1 MERSPIEEIK
11 ARLDIVD
18 VISSYLPLKKCGANY
33 KTLCPFHSEKNPS
46 FFVSPARQIWHCF
59 GCFLPG
65 TLIKTKTGY
74 HKIEDLKI
82 GDLVETHRGR
92 FMPVI
97 RSLWRPFKGEIL
109 EIRVRKSNE
118 TVSLTPDHEVFVIK
132 TKHCPYKSRKTRIC
146 QWNCKKKHC
155 PRFYLSYKIE
165 KLPASHLS
173 KDDLLLYPVNEK
185 IEDLDYIDLEKYY
198 TRKESNFGPEIK
210 EIPTK
215 IKVNDKF
222 LKLVGYYIAEGSNHR
237 AYIRFSLG
245 ENEIEFA
252 KEIKEL
258 IKEIFGINAG
268 IHKRKTGKKTGIEI
282 SACNS
287 KLSNIFENL
296 CGKGADKKHIPFE
309 FQFLPP
315 QKQRIIL
322 DAIWRGDGTQGKVA
336 KCKSKRNYKAITT
349 TSLLLAE
356 QLRDILLR
364 LKKQPNFIIQKEK
377 IDKKGVCHKTS
388 YTIIWQENYNLH
400 FSFFWRDPKTKVLYW
415 ALPIKEI
422 KKRYYQGDTF
432 DLTVAV
438 DHSYLAGPFAVSNCG
453 KGGDIF
459 KFIMEIEG
467 VEFGDALRI
476 LAQRAGVELK
486 PKSPEYEKLKTQRKR
501 LYEICELATR
511 FFEKQL
517 ESSKGKKVVEYLKN
531 RGISEESIKKWRI
544 GWAPEAWRGL
554 SDFLVKKGYK
564 NEEIESAGLA
574 IKNESGNYYDRFR
587 GRIIFPVFDLNSQ
600 VIGFG
605 GRIFEKEDE
614 GLAKYI
620 NTPNTLLYDK
630 SKVLYGLDKAK
641 VEIRKKDF
649 CILVEGY
656 TDVILA
662 HQIGISNTVA
672 VSGTNLTLDQ
682 LRILKRYSNNLIL
695 GFDMDIAGDS
705 ATKRTIA
712 ISQIEGFNLKIL
724 PLPKDQDPA
733 DVISKNPEEFKNL
746 VEKSISILD
755 FYFQSAFSSFDKNTP
770 EGKRE
775 ISKMLLP
782 PIKRIQNKIEQA
794 FWIRELA
801 RRLEVSE
808 SYVEEELAK
817 VKIEE
822 EQIGLEEGE
831 AISLPPKSR
840 KELLEERLIVLLLK
854 NLEKVNKIE
863 DENLEFFSQPI
874 KEIILNLKNEKTPFL
889 KNLSSEANEKFNY
902 LALKAEIEEI
912 DLENIDSEI
921 DFCISEIQC
930 IEIKSRLEEIG
941 QKIREAEKEKD
952 FEKLKELSQQFNNLS
967 KQLSKLKKK

>member
-11 ARLDIVD
+11 SRLDIVD
-18 VISSYLPLKKCGANY
+18 VIGSYIRLQKAGANY
-33 KTLCPFHSEKNPS
+33 KALCPFHSEKNPS

-65 TLIKTKTGY
+65 SLIKTEKGF
-74 HKIEDLKI
+74 HKIEDLQV
-82 GDLVETHRGR
+82 GQRVLTHRGR
-92 FMPVI
+92 YMPVI
-97 RSLWRPFKGEIL
+97 RSLWRPYKGEIVDL
-109 EIRVRKSNE
+109 KVRKSNMI
-118 TVSLTPDHEVFVIK
+118 TSLTSDHIVYVIK
-132 TKHCPYKSRKTRIC
+132 TKHCKYKDRKTRIC
-146 QWNCKKKHC
+146 QWNCKRCKNPFWKN
-155 PRFYLSYKIE
+155 YKIE
-165 KLPASHLS
+165 KLSAGQLS
-173 KDDLLLYPVNEK
+173 KDDYLLYPINREIKDVEY
-185 IEDLDYIDLEKYY
+185 LDLEKYY
-198 TRKESNFGPEIK
+198 NLNPNKRSAVRIRD
-210 EIPTK
+210 IPV
-215 IKVNDKF
+215 KVKVDNNL
-222 LKLVGYYIAEGSNHR
+222 LKLIGYYIAEGSVGKR
-237 AYIRFSLG
+237 VIDFSLG
-245 ENEIEFA
+245 AHEEEFA
-252 KEIKEL
+252 IEIKNL
-258 IKEIFGINAG
+258 LKEIFMVNSCLDR
-268 IHKRKTGKKTGIEI
+268 RKERGGENTLVVRGC
-282 SACNS
+282 SV
-287 KLSNIFENL
+287 KLANIFKNL
-296 CGKGADKKHIPFE
+296 CGGYAEDKHIPFE
-309 FQFLPP
+309 FQYLPP
-315 QKQRIIL
+315 EKQRILL
-322 DAIWRGDGTQGKVA
+322 DAIHKGDGYGGKVS
-336 KCKSKRNYKAITT
+336 KCKEDRRYKNIKT
-349 TSLLLAE
+349 TSLVLAE
-356 QLRDILLR
+356 QLKDILLR
-364 LKKQPNFIIQKEK
+364 LGKHPGFYIEEKKV
-377 IDKKGVCHKTS
+377 DKKGVHHQRS
-388 YTIIWQENYNLH
+388 YRIEWQENLIAHYSH
-400 FSFFWRDPKTKVLYW
+400 FYEENGVLYW
-415 ALPIKEI
+415 LCPIREI
-422 KKRYYQGDTF
+422 KKRYYQGDTY
-432 DLTVAV
+432 DLTVAE
-438 DHSYLAGPFAVSNCG
+438 DHSYVATNFSVENCG
-453 KGGDIF
+453 RGGDIF
-459 KFIMEIEG
+459 KFVMEIEG

-501 LYEICELATR
+501 LYEICELSTK

-517 ESSKGKKVVEYLKN
+517 ESSKGKRVVEYLKN

-544 GWAPEAWRGL
+544 GWAPESWRGL

-564 NEEIESAGLA
+564 NEEIESAGLS

-605 GRIFEKEDE
+605 GRIFEKEEE

-712 ISQIEGFNLKIL
+712 ISQIEGFNLKVL

-733 DVISKNPEEFKNL
+733 DVISRNPEEFKNL

-775 ISKMLLP
+775 IAKMLLP

-817 VKIEE
+817 VKLEE

-831 AISLPPKSR
+831 AIRLPQKTR

-863 DENLEFFSQPI
+863 NESLEFLSQPA
-874 KEIILNLKNEKTPFL
+874 KEIILSLKNEKTPFL
-889 KNLSSEANEKFNY
+889 KNLSLETSEKFNY
-902 LALKAEIEEI
+902 LALKAEIEEMDI
-912 DLENIDSEI
+912 ENIDREI
-921 DFCISEIQC
+921 DFCIGEIQC
-930 IEIKSRLEEIG
+930 IEIKNKLEEIA

-952 FEKLKELSQQFNNLS
+952 LEKLKELSQQFSNLS
-967 KQLSKLKKK
+967 KQLSKIKKK

>member
-11 ARLDIVD
+11 SRLDIVD
-18 VISSYLPLKKCGANY
+18 VIGSYIRLQKAGANY
-33 KTLCPFHSEKNPS
+33 KALCPFHSEKNPS

-59 GCFLPG
+59 GC
-65 TLIKTKTGY
+65 
-74 HKIEDLKI
+74 
-82 GDLVETHRGR
+82 
-92 FMPVI
+92 
-97 RSLWRPFKGEIL
+97 
-109 EIRVRKSNE
+109 
-118 TVSLTPDHEVFVIK
+118 
-132 TKHCPYKSRKTRIC
+132 
-146 QWNCKKKHC
+146 
-155 PRFYLSYKIE
+155 
-165 KLPASHLS
+165 
-173 KDDLLLYPVNEK
+173 
-185 IEDLDYIDLEKYY
+185 
-198 TRKESNFGPEIK
+198 
-210 EIPTK
+210 
-215 IKVNDKF
+215 
-222 LKLVGYYIAEGSNHR
+222 
-237 AYIRFSLG
+237 
-245 ENEIEFA
+245 
-252 KEIKEL
+252 
-258 IKEIFGINAG
+258 
-268 IHKRKTGKKTGIEI
+268 
-282 SACNS
+282 
-287 KLSNIFENL
+287 
-296 CGKGADKKHIPFE
+296 
-309 FQFLPP
+309 
-315 QKQRIIL
+315 
-322 DAIWRGDGTQGKVA
+322 
-336 KCKSKRNYKAITT
+336 
-349 TSLLLAE
+349 
-356 QLRDILLR
+356 LR
-364 LKKQPNFIIQKEK
+364 
-377 IDKKGVCHKTS
+377 
-388 YTIIWQENYNLH
+388 
-400 FSFFWRDPKTKVLYW
+400 
-415 ALPIKEI
+415 
-422 KKRYYQGDTF
+422 
-432 DLTVAV
+432 
-438 DHSYLAGPFAVSNCG
+438 
-453 KGGDIF
+453 GGDVF
-459 KFIMEIEG
+459 KFVMEIEG

-486 PKSPEYEKLKTQRKR
+486 PKTPEYEKLKTQRKR
-501 LYEICELATR
+501 LYEICELSTK

-517 ESSKGKKVVEYLKN
+517 ESSKGKRVVEYLKS

-544 GWAPEAWRGL
+544 GWAPESWRGL

-564 NEEIESAGLA
+564 NEEIESAGLS

-605 GRIFEKEDE
+605 GRIFEKEEE

-712 ISQIEGFNLKIL
+712 ISQIEGFNLKVL

-733 DVISKNPEEFKNL
+733 DVISRNPEEFKNL

-775 ISKMLLP
+775 IAKMLLP

-817 VKIEE
+817 VKLEE

-831 AISLPPKSR
+831 AIRLPQKTR

-863 DENLEFFSQPI
+863 NESLEFLSQPA
-874 KEIILNLKNEKTPFL
+874 KEIILSLKNEKTPFL
-889 KNLSSEANEKFNY
+889 KNLSSEASEKFNY
-902 LALKAEIEEI
+902 LALKAEIEEMDI
-912 DLENIDSEI
+912 ENIDREI
-921 DFCISEIQC
+921 DFCIGEIQC
-930 IEIKSRLEEIG
+930 IEIKNKLEEIA
-941 QKIREAEKEKD
+941 QKIREAEKEKN
-952 FEKLKELSQQFNNLS
+952 FEKLKELSQQFSNLS
-967 KQLSKLKKK
+967 KQLSKIKKK